1 MLTLKLSATALTGVA
16 IMLLTGCNPQPK
28 HPNQIN
34 AFDGASYDSLT
45 LAHAA
50 LSSLRLTVSTT
61 YPQYTSA
68 FNQAA
73 GSYGTAYSAYAL
85 FRTASTNQAQAALAI
100 SDLTVSIV
108 ALENTIQADIH
119 VNPQTVSKM
128 RVKAARFRAAAAP
141 QISISD
147 ILTELEIAASIAAT
161 VPGTQPYANLAQIV
175 IKTTQAALAASNA
188 SAGQPIDLSTIQPV
202 ASIQ

>member
-1 MLTLKLSATALTGVA
+1 MLTLKLSAAV
-16 IMLLTGCNPQPK
+16 LLAAAVTISTGCNPQPK

-50 LSSLRLTVSTT
+50 LSSLRVTVSTT
-61 YPQYTSA
+61 YPRYTPA

-73 GSYGTAYSAYAL
+73 ASYTTAYSAYAL
-85 FRTASTNQAQAALAI
+85 FRTATTNQAQAALAI
-100 SDLTVSIV
+100 SDLTVSV
-108 ALENTIQADIH
+108 VSLENALQTDLHVAPQA
-119 VNPQTVSKM
+119 V
-128 RVKAARFRAAAAP
+128 VKVRGRAARLRAAAAP
-141 QISISD
+141 QITISD

-161 VPGTQPYANLAQIV
+161 VPGTQPYANLAELV

-188 SAGQPIDLSTIQPV
+188 SAGQPIDLSTIQPI
-202 ASIQ
+202 AAI

>member
-1 MLTLKLSATALTGVA
+1 MLTLKLSAAV
-16 IMLLTGCNPQPK
+16 LLAAAVTISTGCNPQPK

-50 LSSLRLTVSTT
+50 LSSLRVTVSTT
-61 YPQYTSA
+61 YPRYTPA

-73 GSYGTAYSAYAL
+73 ASYTTAYSAYAL
-85 FRTASTNQAQAALAI
+85 FRTATTNQAQAALAI

-108 ALENTIQADIH
+108 SLENALQTDLHVAPQA
-119 VNPQTVSKM
+119 V
-128 RVKAARFRAAAAP
+128 VKVRGRAARLRAAAAP
-141 QISISD
+141 QITISD

-161 VPGTQPYANLAQIV
+161 VPGTQPYANLAGLV

-188 SAGQPIDLSTIQPV
+188 SAGQPIDLSTIQPI
-202 ASIQ
+202 AAI